1 MGAGKT
7 NENSALLNNLVS
19 PTNAAFKT
27 RKMASNLISMVKE
40 NRNGGTSMQTESLS
54 KVKNSEKELKE
65 MNSYPSNFNTPSNEK
80 SSTITSFAKNESIY
94 NSPIPSHYNKSNILQ
109 SDYLS
114 NSIQEPMKI
123 TNTNENNPNTFTQEA
138 ISVTT
143 LMNNQNIPIELS
155 NLSVFFP
162 NYDSTKCSSRPI
174 GNISAYGVN
183 TYQGI
188 IRNYNEDRVSIIL
201 NIAKPQSFHGTWPK
215 CSFFGIYDGH
225 GGCLCSDFLRD
236 QLHSYVIRDSNFPND
251 PIAAM
256 IHGFEEAEKDFIK
269 NFALNKN
276 KEVVDRSG
284 SCAIVALIVED
295 DCYVANVGDS
305 RAVLSLTGGKNM
317 EVLSNDHKP
326 NEEGENKRIIEN
338 GGKVYQTQTP
348 AKLLNIPNMITNG
361 NNSNQVLVG
370 PYRVF
375 PGRLSV
381 SRTFGDVEAKI
392 PKYGGIP
399 GVIVAT
405 PEIRSFKITN
415 DTDFLVL
422 GCDGIFDQISNKEIL
437 DCVWMTM
444 SESTRTKNIN
454 TQCALGADM
463 IMKSSLVR
471 RTLDNVTIAI
481 IAFQNFEKVF
491 NETLVN
497 SAKRTE
503 TYSPKSSFYLYNV
516 IENKENPILPES
528 NSNHSSEPAIIVYPN
543 KNQNP
548 PVSAKNVKTAGSKK
562 NLNEPTPENKFKL
575 KYLSPTTQKE
585 NSSTIS
591 KAKLNNWPG
600 ATNINYTSNN
610 TNNST
615 KNTLNKLNKVLSF
628 EVNKKIVL
636 SPKNKIEDV
645 YKTGI
650 CFYFINIFRKY

>member
-1 MGAGKT
+1 MNKVEKTIVRTGKN
-7 NENSALLNNLVS
+7 NENSALVNSLVS
-19 PTNAAFKT
+19 PTNQANKT
-27 RKMASNLISMVKE
+27 KKLASNLISMVKE
-40 NRNGGTSMQTESLS
+40 NRNGGNIVQSESS
-54 KVKNSEKELKE
+54 AKVKNIEKELKE
-65 MNSYPSNFNTPSNEK
+65 INSNPSNFNSNINEK
-80 SSTITSFAKNESIY
+80 SIANPSIPKNEFIY
-94 NSPIPSHYNKSNILQ
+94 NSPTPSHFNKNNSLQ
-109 SDYLS
+109 SEYLS
-114 NSIQEPMKI
+114 NSIQEPVKI

-138 ISVTT
+138 ISVTS

-162 NYDSTKCSSRPI
+162 NYDTTKCSSRPI

-201 NIAKPQSFHGTWPK
+201 NIAKPQNFHGTWPK

-236 QLHSYVIRDSNFPND
+236 QLHSYVIRDSNFPKD
-251 PIAAM
+251 PIAAL
-256 IHGFEEAEKDFIK
+256 IRGFEEAERDFVN

-276 KEVVDRSG
+276 KEVVDKSG

-305 RAVLSLTGGKNM
+305 RAVLSLKGGKKM

-399 GVIVAT
+399 GVIIAT
-405 PEIRSFKITN
+405 PDIRSFKIT
-415 DTDFLVL
+415 DDSDFLVL
-422 GCDGIFDQISNKEIL
+422 GCDGIFDQISNIEIL

-444 SESTRTKNIN
+444 SETTRTNNIN

-471 RTLDNVTIAI
+471 RTLDNVTIAL

-491 NETLVN
+491 NETLVK

-516 IENKENPILPES
+516 IENKENPILQDS
-528 NSNHSSEPAIIVYPN
+528 TSNHTSEPAIIVYPN
-543 KNQNP
+543 KNKNAS
-548 PVSAKNVKTAGSKK
+548 VSSKNVKTAGSRK
-562 NLNEPTPENKFKL
+562 NLNEPPPENKFKL
-575 KYLSPTTQKE
+575 KYLSPAQA
-585 NSSTIS
+585 STNS

-628 EVNKKIVL
+628 EVKKKIVL
-636 SPKNKIEDV
+636 SPKNKNEDI

-650 CFYFINIFRKY
+650 SF